1 MTRCLA
7 EREDSRRAE
16 CHLALI
22 PPTLLP
28 NLLNAMPHQFPNEYL
43 MRSPNSQKKPSHN
56 SHMPT
61 STSLATAPSDAWLG
75 TAITRIEADFD
86 AEMSA
91 GQTAQ

>member
-7 EREDSRRAE
+7 EAGGSRAAE
-16 CHLALI
+16 CHVAMI
-22 PPTLLP
+22 PPTRLSD
-28 NLLNAMPHQFPNEYL
+28 LLNAMPHQYPSEDL
-43 MRSPNSQKKPSHN
+43 MHSPNSQKKPSHN

-61 STSLATAPSDAWLG
+61 STSLATAPTDAWLG